1 MVSRL
6 STPGTMGIDSA
17 LDGSVPLS
25 RLLARVRESRERF
38 AAISA
43 LVSPAL
49 LEQMRPGPL
58 DEEGWSLLVANG
70 AAAAKLRQM
79 LPRLQETLAA
89 RGWPG
94 PPIRVKVAPKESV
107 R

>member
-6 STPGTMGIDSA
+6 FTPGTVGIDTA
-17 LDGSVPLS
+17 LDDSVPLA

-43 LVSPAL
+43 LASPAL
-49 LEQMRPGPL
+49 LQQMRPGPL
-58 DEEGWSLLVANG
+58 DDEGWSLLVANG
-70 AAAAKLRQM
+70 AAAAKLRQL
-79 LPRLQETLAA
+79 LPRLQQTLTA

-94 PPIRVKVAPKESV
+94 PPIRVKVAPKAPV
-107 R
+107 G

>member
-70 AAAAKLRQM
+70 AAAAKLRQL
-79 LPRLQETLAA
+79 LPRLQETLTA
-89 RGWPG
+89 RGWAG

>member
-6 STPGTMGIDSA
+6 YTPGTVGIDSA
-17 LDGSVPLS
+17 LDASAPLA
-25 RLLARVRESRERF
+25 RLLERVRESRARF
-38 AAISA
+38 ETISA

-49 LEQMRPGPL
+49 LQQMRPGPL
-58 DEEGWSLLVANG
+58 DDEGWSLLVANG
-70 AAAAKLRQM
+70 AAAAKLRQL

-94 PPIRVKVAPKESV
+94 PPIRVKVAPREAL